1 MFWRARTKVFKEENS
16 EKSPLPEPME
26 LIKKKFKSVI
36 TLDNPHIPGS
46 FYKGIATGPNAE
58 KSLMVA
64 KTKSTKSV
72 LSKGGSSL
80 QSPQTA
86 KSQPRK

>member
-16 EKSPLPEPME
+16 EQSPLLEPME
-26 LIKKKFKSVI
+26 LIKKKFRSMI
-36 TLDNPHIPGS
+36 TPENPHTPG
-46 FYKGIATGPNAE
+46 FLYKGIASGPNAE
-58 KSLMVA
+58 KSLMVT
-64 KTKSTKSV
+64 KKKSTKSV

-86 KSQPRK
+86 KS